1 MDNSYSKGGDANQQE
16 SIKSVPIKI
25 PKNLRQVGSAGS
37 RNKAIYVEDYVM
49 TYIKQLAD
57 KEHTGCRVAVLMGY
71 YVKTEEGKNIF
82 VKGAVEMTDTDF
94 TNGIVFSDEGWTSMY
109 ENIKKYFSDVEIVG
123 WSLTGPGF
131 FIESE
136 DKIRKVHMEN
146 FQGPDKILLKLDSM
160 EKEESFYIS
169 ENNQLVKQAGYYI
182 YYEKN
187 EEMQNYMVDNKE
199 SAGEEK
205 NYSDHTTKKIRNV
218 IQEKKEVK
226 DDNKSVIR
234 LLYAASTLLAIIVL
248 VIAATMLDNYDKM
261 RNMET
266 ALNTL
271 TQSLNLNGDSETAEA
286 DESDNPDLIQQ
297 ADNHTVDDKE
307 AKDPQSADDAA
318 PGEENSN
325 MEAADDKEG
334 TTEVETVKGNVEADP
349 ESGKKPEDSENNKPA
364 DTESN
369 KPEDTENNK
378 PADKEADKNKEG
390 NTKTTVA
397 DKEGSTGKTQDNEKD
412 AVEASAPVKYYTVK
426 AGDSLAAISFELYHT
441 FSYMDEIKEINGIE
455 DEDKIYEGQ
464 KLILP

>member
-1 MDNSYSKGGDANQQE
+1 MDNSYSKVGDAKNQQE
-16 SIKSVPIKI
+16 SVKSVPVKM
-25 PKNLRQVGSAGS
+25 PKNLRQVGSAGF

-82 VKGAVEMTDTDF
+82 VKGAVEMTNTDF
-94 TNGIVFSDEGWTSMY
+94 TNGIVLSDEGWTSMY

-199 SAGEEK
+199 NAGEEK
-205 NYSDHTTKKIRNV
+205 NYTDHTTKKIRNV

-226 DDNKSVIR
+226 DDKSVIR

-266 ALNTL
+266 ALNTIS
-271 TQSLNLNGDSETAEA
+271 QSLNLNGDSETAETV
-286 DESDNPDLIQQ
+286 EPGTENPGLIQQ
-297 ADNHTVDDKE
+297 ADNHTEDAGDS
-307 AKDPQSADDAA
+307 QSADDAA
-318 PGEENSN
+318 AGDETGD

-349 ESGKKPEDSENNKPA
+349 EADKKPGENETGKPA
-364 DTESN
+364 DNEGGKNSESN
-369 KPEDTENNK
+369 TETAA
-378 PADKEADKNKEG
+378 ADN
-390 NTKTTVA
+390 
-397 DKEGSTGKTQDNEKD
+397 EGSTGKNTPKDNEKD
-412 AVEASAPVKYYTVK
+412 AVEASAPVKYYTVQ

-441 FSYMDEIKEINGIE
+441 FSYMDEIKELNSIE

-464 KLILP
+464 KLIVP

>member
-1 MDNSYSKGGDANQQE
+1 MDNSYSKGGDANKQQE
-16 SIKSVPIKI
+16 SVKSVPVKM

-57 KEHTGCRVAVLMGY
+57 KEHTGCKVAILMGY

-94 TNGIVFSDEGWTSMY
+94 TNGIVLSAEGWTSMY

-136 DKIRKVHMEN
+136 DKIRKVHLEN

-160 EKEESFYIS
+160 EKEESFYIC
-169 ENNQLVKQAGYYI
+169 ENNQLVKQSGYYI

-199 SAGEEK
+199 TAGEEK

-226 DDNKSVIR
+226 DDKSVIR

-266 ALNTL
+266 ALNTI
-271 TQSLNLNGDSETAEA
+271 TQSLNLNGDSETAET

-307 AKDPQSADDAA
+307 AKDSQSADDAA
-318 PGEENSN
+318 AGEETSDTK
-325 MEAADDKEG
+325 APDDKEG

-349 ESGKKPEDSENNKPA
+349 ETDKKPEEN
-364 DTESN
+364 
-369 KPEDTENNK
+369 ENNK
-378 PADKEADKNKEG
+378 PADKEGDKNSESNTETAAADNEESTG
-390 NTKTTVA
+390 NTPK
-397 DKEGSTGKTQDNEKD
+397 DNEED
-412 AVEASAPVKYYTVK
+412 AVEASAPVKYYTVQ

-441 FSYMDEIKEINGIE
+441 FSYMDEIKELNGIE

-464 KLILP
+464 KLIVP